1 MRSASLSI
9 PAKENAENQVRALI
23 EDRVNAVR
31 AKDVERAMAGVAPDF
46 LMFDVVNAMQSVG
59 SEGSR
64 KRTREWFSSFAGP
77 IGCEMR
83 GLSITAE
90 GDVAYSH
97 CLNRYSGTKTD
108 GVKVEMWVRVTSC
121 YRRIGGKWL
130 VTHEHGSVPFEDPK
144 APQDVS

>member
-1 MRSASLSI
+1 MRTASLSV
-9 PAKENAENQVRALI
+9 PARKDAETQVRALI
-23 EDRVNAVR
+23 EDRVKAVR
-31 AKDVERAMAGVAPDF
+31 AKDVEGAMAIVAPDF
-46 LMFDVVNAMQSVG
+46 LMFDVVNPMQSVG

-83 GLSITAE
+83 GLSITAD

-108 GVKVEMWVRVTSC
+108 GAKVEMWVRVTSC
-121 YRRIGGKWL
+121 YRRISGRWFL
-130 VTHEHGSVPFEDPK
+130 THEHGSVPFESPQAPK
-144 APQDVS
+144 DVS